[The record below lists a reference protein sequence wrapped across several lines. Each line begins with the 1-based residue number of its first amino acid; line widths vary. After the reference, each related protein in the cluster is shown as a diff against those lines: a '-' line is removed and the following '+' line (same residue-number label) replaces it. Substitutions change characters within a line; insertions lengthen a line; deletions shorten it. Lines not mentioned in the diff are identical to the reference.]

1 MPKIDLEKER
11 KRLDREITFFHFKRA
26 KQRASRCLDLAIKTG
41 DNFFFFYFLAQ
52 RYILREDFHSAIKYL
67 DYCLRI
73 RGKDGCAY
81 NDKALCLAELGKH
94 KEALVCFDEGI
105 RRDRDCASLYH
116 NKGWLL
122 HSLEKFTQ
130 ALLYFKKALE
140 IEPDRVESLFSLADT
155 YTYLGESMK
164 AKEYFQ
170 KAIFQIRG
178 KCAYIY
184 KQILKRLKNIK

>member
-67 DYCLRI
+67 DYCLKI

-81 NDKALCLAELGKH
+81 NDKALCLAELGKY

-105 RRDRDCASLYH
+105 RRDRDCASLYQ

-155 YTYLGESMK
+155 YLHLQNKSK
-164 AKEYFQ
+164 AHKYFKYTLRKIKGKSSYMYKETSH
-170 KAIFQIRG
+170 
-178 KCAYIY
+178 
-184 KQILKRLKNIK
+184 RLRKL